1 MDNCVFSQVC
11 KTPNCEKLC
20 TLRMEFDYLVD
31 NSDVPINFRQPK
43 KLYPEECDL
52 EAFTTL
58 DTIKKDIVRFVEDG
72 RFLYLWSSATGVGK
86 SQFVCKMIMT
96 YLAMIANYNGFNENN
111 GALFCYVP
119 ELVLKTTDFKDDNR
133 EAYLKALCERKLVI
147 FDDIGAV
154 SAGRFAETNLS
165 SIIDMRYRNKLA
177 TIFTSN
183 LTEQGLENV
192 IGARMADRIL
202 SDIVINLKGSGRRTN
217 TNLYLTE

>member
-1 MDNCVFSQVC
+1 MENCVFKAVC
-11 KTPNCEKLC
+11 NTPDCEKIC
-20 TLRMEFDYLVD
+20 NLRMEFDFLVEH
-31 NSDVPINFRQPK
+31 SDVPEGFREPK
-43 KLYPEECDL
+43 RLFPEECDL
-52 EAFTTL
+52 ETFKTL
-58 DTIKKDIVRFVEDG
+58 DKIKKDIINFVNDG
-72 RFLYLWSSATGVGK
+72 RFLYLWSVNCGCGK
-86 SQFVCKMIMT
+86 SNFVCKMIMT

-133 EAYLKALCERKLVI
+133 EAYLKALCERKLVV

-183 LTEQGLENV
+183 LSESGLENV
-192 IGARMADRIL
+192 LGARMADRIL
-202 SDIVINLKGSGRRTN
+202 SDIVLELKGSGRREYTN
-217 TNLYLTE
+217 TY